1 MGRFTR
7 AIRGF
12 FGRFLS
18 GVEQRNPE
26 ILLENAVQ
34 DELENLKKLQVAAAR
49 TMAYEKMLSNDAVT
63 KQKTLAVKER
73 QARELASRGQ
83 REAAIEVVQQKQEAQ
98 ASLTD
103 IETRLEEARK
113 NSQELEQAFRDQER
127 RYNNVVRERAA
138 LMEEHQ
144 RSRALRTANEARS
157 NISLSDSSR
166 DLEKARQSIRQASYE
181 AEAIGELGT
190 SETERQIAAAEIDI
204 KRLDAE
210 RELEM
215 MEVQMGLR
223 EPEPIEAAPPMRQRS
238 LRPRRPRRNRVD
250 SRKNLSRR
258 LMVRLAPSLFAGL
271 GTFAAL
277 ETSYVLAGLLGIGAF
292 VTGRRLLD
300 RRENAR
306 KELLS
311 RARHNRG
318 SSAGWR
324 GRIASR
330 RRR

>member
-83 REAAIEVVQQKQEAQ
+83 RDAAIEVVQQKQEAE
-98 ASLTD
+98 ASLVD
-103 IETRLEEARK
+103 IEARLEEARK

-127 RYNNVVRERAA
+127 RYNDVVRERAA

-144 RSRALRTANEARS
+144 RSRALRTANEARA

-166 DLEKARQSIRQASYE
+166 DLDKARQAIRQSSYE
-181 AEAIGELGT
+181 AQAIGELGT

-223 EPEPIEAAPPMRQRS
+223 EPEKIEAAPTEEAAEPQVEETEEN
-238 LRPRRPRRNRVD
+238 PR
-250 SRKNLSRR
+250 
-258 LMVRLAPSLFAGL
+258 G
-271 GTFAAL
+271 
-277 ETSYVLAGLLGIGAF
+277 
-292 VTGRRLLD
+292 
-300 RRENAR
+300 
-306 KELLS
+306 
-311 RARHNRG
+311 
-318 SSAGWR
+318 
-324 GRIASR
+324 
-330 RRR
+330 

>member
-49 TMAYEKMLSNDAVT
+49 TMAYEKMLANDAVT

-166 DLEKARQSIRQASYE
+166 DLEKARQSIRQSSYE

-190 SETERQIAAAEIDI
+190 SESERQIAAAEIDI

-215 MEVQMGLR
+215 MEVQMELR
-223 EPEPIEAAPPMRQRS
+223 EPEPIEAAPNEETAETQATES
-238 LRPRRPRRNRVD
+238 EEG
-250 SRKNLSRR
+250 SR
-258 LMVRLAPSLFAGL
+258 GQ
-271 GTFAAL
+271 
-277 ETSYVLAGLLGIGAF
+277 
-292 VTGRRLLD
+292 
-300 RRENAR
+300 
-306 KELLS
+306 
-311 RARHNRG
+311 
-318 SSAGWR
+318 
-324 GRIASR
+324 
-330 RRR
+330 

>member
-49 TMAYEKMLSNDAVT
+49 TMAYEKMLANDAVT

-98 ASLTD
+98 TSLTD
-103 IETRLEEARK
+103 IEMRLEEARK

-166 DLEKARQSIRQASYE
+166 DLEKARQSIRQSSYE
-181 AEAIGELGT
+181 AEAIGDLGT
-190 SETERQIAAAEIDI
+190 SDTERQIAAAEIDI

-210 RELEM
+210 QELEM

-223 EPEPIEAAPPMRQRS
+223 EPEPIEAAPNEETVEP
-238 LRPRRPRRNRVD
+238 LAEETEEG
-250 SRKNLSRR
+250 SR
-258 LMVRLAPSLFAGL
+258 GQ
-271 GTFAAL
+271 
-277 ETSYVLAGLLGIGAF
+277 
-292 VTGRRLLD
+292 
-300 RRENAR
+300 
-306 KELLS
+306 
-311 RARHNRG
+311 
-318 SSAGWR
+318 
-324 GRIASR
+324 
-330 RRR
+330 

>member
-49 TMAYEKMLSNDAVT
+49 TMAYEKMLSNDAAT
-63 KQKTLAVKER
+63 KQKTLAVKDR

-83 REAAIEVVQQKQEAQ
+83 REAALEVVQQKQEAE
-98 ASLTD
+98 AGLAD
-103 IETRLEEARK
+103 IDARLEEARR

-127 RYNNVVRERAA
+127 RYNDVVRERAA

-144 RSRALRTANEARS
+144 RSRALRTANEARA

-166 DLEKARQSIRQASYE
+166 DLDKARQSIRQASYE
-181 AEAIGELGT
+181 AQAVGELGT

-215 MEVQMGLR
+215 MELQMGLR
-223 EPEPIEAAPPMRQRS
+223 EPEKIESPPTQEAEPQVEEAEEN
-238 LRPRRPRRNRVD
+238 PR
-250 SRKNLSRR
+250 
-258 LMVRLAPSLFAGL
+258 G
-271 GTFAAL
+271 
-277 ETSYVLAGLLGIGAF
+277 
-292 VTGRRLLD
+292 
-300 RRENAR
+300 
-306 KELLS
+306 
-311 RARHNRG
+311 
-318 SSAGWR
+318 
-324 GRIASR
+324 
-330 RRR
+330 

>member
-83 REAAIEVVQQKQEAQ
+83 RGAAIEVVQQKQEAE
-98 ASLTD
+98 ASLID
-103 IETRLEEARK
+103 IEARLEEARK

-127 RYNNVVRERAA
+127 RYNDVVRERAA

-144 RSRALRTANEARS
+144 RSRALRTANEARA

-166 DLEKARQSIRQASYE
+166 DLDKARQSIRQSSYE
-181 AEAIGELGT
+181 AQAIGELGT

-223 EPEPIEAAPPMRQRS
+223 EPEKIEAAPTEEAAEPQVEETEEN
-238 LRPRRPRRNRVD
+238 PR
-250 SRKNLSRR
+250 
-258 LMVRLAPSLFAGL
+258 G
-271 GTFAAL
+271 
-277 ETSYVLAGLLGIGAF
+277 
-292 VTGRRLLD
+292 
-300 RRENAR
+300 
-306 KELLS
+306 
-311 RARHNRG
+311 
-318 SSAGWR
+318 
-324 GRIASR
+324 
-330 RRR
+330 

>member
-83 REAAIEVVQQKQEAQ
+83 REAAIEVVQQKQEAE
-98 ASLTD
+98 ASLAD
-103 IETRLEEARK
+103 IEARLVEARK

-127 RYNNVVRERAA
+127 RYNDVVRERAA

-144 RSRALRTANEARS
+144 RSRALRTANEARA

-166 DLEKARQSIRQASYE
+166 DLDKARQSIRQSSYE
-181 AEAIGELGT
+181 AQAIGELGT

-223 EPEPIEAAPPMRQRS
+223 EPEKIEAAPTEEAAEPQVEETEENQR
-238 LRPRRPRRNRVD
+238 
-250 SRKNLSRR
+250 
-258 LMVRLAPSLFAGL
+258 G
-271 GTFAAL
+271 
-277 ETSYVLAGLLGIGAF
+277 
-292 VTGRRLLD
+292 
-300 RRENAR
+300 
-306 KELLS
+306 
-311 RARHNRG
+311 
-318 SSAGWR
+318 
-324 GRIASR
+324 
-330 RRR
+330 

>member
-18 GVEQRNPE
+18 GVEKRNPE

-83 REAAIEVVQQKQEAQ
+83 RQAAIEVVQQKQEAE
-98 ASLTD
+98 ASLVD
-103 IETRLEEARK
+103 IEARLEEARK

-127 RYNNVVRERAA
+127 RYNEVVRERAS

-166 DLEKARQSIRQASYE
+166 DLDKARQSIRQSSYE

-190 SETERQIAAAEIDI
+190 SDTERQIAAAEIDI

-210 RELEM
+210 RELEI

-223 EPEPIEAAPPMRQRS
+223 EPEKIEAAPTEEPAEPQIEETEEN
-238 LRPRRPRRNRVD
+238 PR
-250 SRKNLSRR
+250 
-258 LMVRLAPSLFAGL
+258 G
-271 GTFAAL
+271 
-277 ETSYVLAGLLGIGAF
+277 
-292 VTGRRLLD
+292 
-300 RRENAR
+300 
-306 KELLS
+306 
-311 RARHNRG
+311 
-318 SSAGWR
+318 
-324 GRIASR
+324 
-330 RRR
+330 